1 MRRFQRVLLLA
12 FLLAPQVAFA
22 HGLHAEARLEGEEI
36 VLTVTFSGGGAPTG
50 ADVTVSVEGADIATG
65 KTDANGVFRYRPV
78 SYGTHVFNVVE
89 LGLHHARA
97 TQDYLP
103 INAAGVA
110 PPNSATPT
118 KATHKHPHEHPH
130 EHPHDDD
137 SDRPGDPIGAVPWS
151 RVGLGL
157 LVIVG
162 LALLLRAAQGKG
174 KAPWLGAHDDRAR
187 IVTLGVVLCGAGAV
201 STLAGSL
208 VALALALVAALS
220 LGMGPKTLVR
230 RLWPLL
236 ALLVPLF
243 LLTPFWHRPLAS
255 VPLVASW
262 SWGPTDVGL
271 LEATRIATRVLALGL
286 LAIAALDAAPF
297 DRTIK
302 ALQDLRVP
310 RALTHTA
317 LLTYRYLFLFRSDLR
332 RVRHALSSRG
342 FRARP
347 TIATANT
354 FGAVTGGLLVR
365 SLGRTERVEEAMR
378 CRGYTGELHSGDP
391 TAASGAD
398 ALLVLT
404 ALAVAIALV
413 LVDRS
418 GLGLT

>member
-1 MRRFQRVLLLA
+1 MRRLQP
-12 FLLAPQVAFA
+12 FLLFACLVIPQVAFA
-22 HGLHAEARLEGEEI
+22 HGLHAEAHLEGDEI
-36 VLTVTFSGGGAPTG
+36 LLTVTFSGGGAPTG

-78 SYGTHVFNVVE
+78 SYGTHVFSVVE

-97 TQDYLP
+97 SVQYLP
-103 INAAGVA
+103 INATSVA
-110 PPNSATPT
+110 QPDSATLTAAPDE
-118 KATHKHPHEHPH
+118 HDPHEH
-130 EHPHDDD
+130 EPHDHD

-151 RVGLGL
+151 RIGLGL

-162 LALLLRAAQGKG
+162 LALLLRALQA
-174 KAPWLGAHDDRAR
+174 KAKPPWLGEHDDRAR
-187 IVTLGVVLCGAGAV
+187 IVTLGLVLCGAGAV
-201 STLAGSL
+201 STLSGSL
-208 VALALALVAALS
+208 VALVLALAAALS
-220 LGMGPKTLVR
+220 LGMGPRTLAR

-243 LLTPFWHRPLAS
+243 LLTPFWHRPPAS

-271 LEATRIATRVLALGL
+271 LEAARIAARVLALGL

-317 LLTYRYLFLFRSDLR
+317 LLTYRYLFLLRGDLR
-332 RVRHALSSRG
+332 RVRYALSSRG

-354 FGAVTGGLLVR
+354 FGAITGGLLVR
-365 SLGRTERVEEAMR
+365 SLARTERVEHAMR
-378 CRGYTGELHSGDP
+378 CRGYTGELRMSTPH
-391 TAASGAD
+391 AAGGAD
-398 ALLVLT
+398 ALLVVT
-404 ALAVAIALV
+404 ALAVAVALV
-413 LVDRS
+413 LVDQS
-418 GLGLT
+418 GLGLP